1 MFKAQL
7 SGIVTKSY
15 QLGLLLCDVPQ
26 GKDGLDV
33 NIQGQGSS
41 SSGESRQY
49 LHDWLKT
56 GRVASITQNFE
67 SHNSAVNIGVGNR
80 LDKQVVDG
88 LLKT

>member
-1 MFKAQL
+1 M
-7 SGIVTKSY
+7 IKSY

-26 GKDGLDV
+26 GKDSLDV

-67 SHNSAVNIGVGNR
+67 RDNSSVNISVSNR
-80 LDKQVVDG
+80 SDKQIVDG